1 MKLLTFVGPNTYNQT
16 TYVWDVHRYETEFIA
31 EALALWLPFDKVVVF
46 LTEKAKAGTNWTQ
59 LSQRLQKWDVQEV
72 PIPDG
77 RTEEEVW
84 EIFDRVVNSVEQED
98 EIAIDVTHAFRSL
111 PMVLLAV
118 AAFLREVKQVQ
129 VKHIFYGCYT
139 QGEPESPVID
149 LNLLLELL
157 DWMEATRRFKETG
170 DARWIGQALKDTH
183 NGLRREKKGEPTELK
198 GAGDRLI
205 TLSQALHLARPIEA
219 ANAAQQL
226 RDLLP
231 KASAEIQTWAKPFSL
246 LIDRLQRQVGQL
258 AYEKTDV
265 LDSQHLEK
273 QFQFIEQLQQYGL
286 VAQAT
291 QMAREWV
298 VNWALWH
305 SRGKVS
311 LLSGDWLDKDV
322 RDAMECELNHAFPAK
337 QEPNRP
343 QWLDDPK
350 VTHILRNLWPA
361 LTDLRND
368 FAHCGMRQRR
378 LDSKHL
384 YQQTEVLLKQLR
396 DLLPESH
403 FE

>member
-31 EALALWLPFDKVVVF
+31 EALASWLPFDKVVVF

-59 LSQRLQKWDVQEV
+59 LSQRLQEWDVQEV

-77 RTEEEVW
+77 KTEEEVW
-84 EIFDRVVNSVEQED
+84 EIFDRVIASVEHGD

-298 VNWALWH
+298 VNWAIWYSNDRKALSQEEWLDH
-305 SRGKVS
+305 CKRGNMENT
-311 LLSGDWLDKDV
+311 LSGAFRGGEEAPPPDWLKD
-322 RDAMECELNHAFPAK
+322 
-337 QEPNRP
+337 PN
-343 QWLDDPK
+343 L
-350 VTHILRNLWPA
+350 VAILRKLWPA
-361 LTDLRND
+361 LADLRND
-368 FAHCGMRQRR
+368 FAHCGMRIQRR
-378 LDSKHL
+378 DSKDL
-384 YQQTEVLLKQLR
+384 YDQAQNLFPQLR
-396 DLLPESH
+396 DLWQKSE
-403 FE
+403 E

>member
-31 EALALWLPFDKVVVF
+31 EALASWLPFDKVVVF

-59 LSQRLQKWDVQEV
+59 LSQRLQECDVQEV

-77 RTEEEVW
+77 KTEEEVW
-84 EIFDRVVNSVEQED
+84 EIFDRVIASVEHGD

-246 LIDRLQRQVGQL
+246 LIDRVQQQVGQL

-298 VNWALWH
+298 VNWAIWYSNDRKALSQEEWLDH
-305 SRGKVS
+305 CKRGNMENT
-311 LLSGDWLDKDV
+311 LSGAFRGGEEAPPPDWLKD
-322 RDAMECELNHAFPAK
+322 
-337 QEPNRP
+337 PN
-343 QWLDDPK
+343 L
-350 VTHILRNLWPA
+350 VAILRKLWPA
-361 LTDLRND
+361 LADLRND
-368 FAHCGMRQRR
+368 FAHCGMRIQRR
-378 LDSKHL
+378 DSKDL
-384 YQQTEVLLKQLR
+384 YDQTQNLFPQLR
-396 DLLPESH
+396 DLWQKSE
-403 FE
+403 E

>member
-31 EALALWLPFDKVVVF
+31 EALASWLPFDKVVVF

-59 LSQRLQKWDVQEV
+59 LSQRLQEWDVQEV

-77 RTEEEVW
+77 KTEEEVW
-84 EIFDRVVNSVEQED
+84 EIFDRVIASVEHGD

-111 PMVLLAV
+111 PMALLAV

-298 VNWALWH
+298 VNWAIWYSNDRKALSQEEWLDH
-305 SRGKVS
+305 CKRGNMENT
-311 LLSGDWLDKDV
+311 LSGAFRRGEEAPPPDWLKD
-322 RDAMECELNHAFPAK
+322 
-337 QEPNRP
+337 PN
-343 QWLDDPK
+343 L
-350 VTHILRNLWPA
+350 VAILRKLWPA
-361 LTDLRND
+361 LADLRND
-368 FAHCGMRQRR
+368 FAHCGMRIQRR
-378 LDSKHL
+378 DSKDL
-384 YQQTEVLLKQLR
+384 YDQTQNLFPQLR
-396 DLLPESH
+396 DLWQKSE
-403 FE
+403 E

>member
-1 MKLLTFVGPNTYNQT
+1 MKLLTFLGTGKYWKT
-16 TYVWDVHRYETEFIA
+16 TYVWDDYRCETEFVA
-31 EALALWLPFDKVVVF
+31 EALATWLSGDKVVVF
-46 LTEKAKAGTNWTQ
+46 LTKDAAEHDNWKQ
-59 LSQRLQKWDVQEV
+59 FSQRMQRWDVQEV

-77 RTEEEVW
+77 RTEQEIW
-84 EIFDRVVNSVEQED
+84 EIFDRVVSSVEQED

-183 NGLRREKKGEPTELK
+183 NGLRREQKGEPTELK

-298 VNWALWH
+298 VNWAIWYSNDRKTLSQEEWLDH
-305 SRGKVS
+305 CKRGNMENT
-311 LLSGDWLDKDV
+311 LSGAFRGGEEAPPPDWLKD
-322 RDAMECELNHAFPAK
+322 
-337 QEPNRP
+337 PN
-343 QWLDDPK
+343 L
-350 VTHILRNLWPA
+350 VAILRKLWPA
-361 LTDLRND
+361 LADLRND
-368 FAHCGMRQRR
+368 FAHCGMRIQRR
-378 LDSKHL
+378 DSKDL
-384 YQQTEVLLKQLR
+384 YDQTQNLFPQLR
-396 DLLPESH
+396 DLWQKSE
-403 FE
+403 E

>member
-1 MKLLTFVGPNTYNQT
+1 
-16 TYVWDVHRYETEFIA
+16 
-31 EALALWLPFDKVVVF
+31 
-46 LTEKAKAGTNWTQ
+46 
-59 LSQRLQKWDVQEV
+59 
-72 PIPDG
+72 
-77 RTEEEVW
+77 
-84 EIFDRVVNSVEQED
+84 
-98 EIAIDVTHAFRSL
+98 
-111 PMVLLAV
+111 
-118 AAFLREVKQVQ
+118 VKEVQ

-246 LIDRLQRQVGQL
+246 LIDRVQRQVGQL

-298 VNWALWH
+298 VNWAIWYSNDRKALSQEEWLDH
-305 SRGKVS
+305 CKRGNMENT
-311 LLSGDWLDKDV
+311 LSGAFRGGEEAPPPDWLKD
-322 RDAMECELNHAFPAK
+322 
-337 QEPNRP
+337 PN
-343 QWLDDPK
+343 L
-350 VTHILRNLWPA
+350 VAILRKLWPA
-361 LTDLRND
+361 LADLRND
-368 FAHCGMRQRR
+368 FAHCGMRIQRR
-378 LDSKHL
+378 DSKDL
-384 YQQTEVLLKQLR
+384 YDPTQNLFPQLR
-396 DLLPESH
+396 DLWQKSE
-403 FE
+403 E

>member
-84 EIFDRVVNSVEQED
+84 EIFDRVVSSVEQED

-298 VNWALWH
+298 VNWAIWYSNDRKALSQEEWLDH
-305 SRGKVS
+305 CKRGNMENT
-311 LLSGDWLDKDV
+311 LSGAFRGGEEAPPPDWLKD
-322 RDAMECELNHAFPAK
+322 
-337 QEPNRP
+337 PN
-343 QWLDDPK
+343 L
-350 VTHILRNLWPA
+350 VAILRKLWPA
-361 LTDLRND
+361 LADLRND
-368 FAHCGMRQRR
+368 FAHCGMRIQRR
-378 LDSKHL
+378 DSKDL
-384 YQQTEVLLKQLR
+384 YDQTQNLFPQLR
-396 DLLPESH
+396 DLWQKSE
-403 FE
+403 E

>member
-84 EIFDRVVNSVEQED
+84 EIFDRVVTSVDYGD

-149 LNLLLELL
+149 LNLLLDLL

-298 VNWALWH
+298 VNWAIWYSNDRKALSQEEWLDH
-305 SRGKVS
+305 CKRGNMENT
-311 LLSGDWLDKDV
+311 LSGAFRGGEEAPPPDWLKD
-322 RDAMECELNHAFPAK
+322 
-337 QEPNRP
+337 PN
-343 QWLDDPK
+343 L
-350 VTHILRNLWPA
+350 VAILRNLWPA
-361 LTDLRND
+361 LADLRND
-368 FAHCGMRQRR
+368 FAHCGMRIQRR
-378 LDSKHL
+378 DSKDL
-384 YQQTEVLLKQLR
+384 YDQTQNLFPQLR
-396 DLLPESH
+396 DLWQKSE
-403 FE
+403 E